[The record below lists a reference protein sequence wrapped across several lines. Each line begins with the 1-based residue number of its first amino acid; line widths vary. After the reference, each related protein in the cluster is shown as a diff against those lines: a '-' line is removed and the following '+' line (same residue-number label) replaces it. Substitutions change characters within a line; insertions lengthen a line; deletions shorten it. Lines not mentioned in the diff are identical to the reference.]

1 MKDLFED
8 IVDRISET
16 AETVGKKAGDVVEV
30 QKLKGKIRTLERNNR
45 RDFRD
50 LGRMVYE
57 RYQNGEVQEGEFF
70 DLCENISER
79 EEEIK
84 LCEVEMKNIGEERV

>member
-1 MKDLFED
+1 MKDFFED
-8 IVDRISET
+8 IVDRISDT
-16 AETVGKKAGDVVEV
+16 AETVGKKAGEVVEV
-30 QKLKGKIRTLERNNR
+30 QKIKGKIRTLERNNR

-57 RYQNGEVQEGEFF
+57 RYKNGEVQEGEFF

-79 EEEIK
+79 EDEIK
-84 LCEVEMKNIGEERV
+84 VCELEIESISED

>member
-1 MKDLFED
+1 MKDFFED
-8 IVDRISET
+8 IVDRISDT
-16 AETVGKKAGDVVEV
+16 AETVGKKAGEVVEV
-30 QKLKGKIRTLERNNR
+30 QKIKGRIRTLERNNR

-57 RYQNGEVQEGEFF
+57 RYKNGEVQESEFF

-79 EEEIK
+79 EDEIK
-84 LCEVEMKNIGEERV
+84 VYELEIENIGEDSL

>member
-1 MKDLFED
+1 MKELFEN
-8 IVDRISET
+8 IVDKIGET
-16 AETVGKKAGDVVEV
+16 AETVGKKAGEVVEV
-30 QKLKGKIRTLERNNR
+30 QKIKGKIRTLERNNR

-50 LGRMVYE
+50 LGRMIYE
-57 RYQNGEVQEGEFF
+57 RYQNGEIQEGDFF

-84 LCEVEMKNIGEERV
+84 MCEAEIQSIVED

>member
-1 MKDLFED
+1 MKDFFED
-8 IVDRISET
+8 IVDRISDT
-16 AETVGKKAGDVVEV
+16 AETVGKKAGEVVEV
-30 QKLKGKIRTLERNNR
+30 QKIKGKIRTLERNNR

-57 RYQNGEVQEGEFF
+57 RYKNGEVQEGEFF

-79 EEEIK
+79 EDEIQS
-84 LCEVEMKNIGEERV
+84 CEAEIECIGED

>member
-1 MKDLFED
+1 MKDLFEN
-8 IVDRISET
+8 IVDRIGET
-16 AETVGKKAGDVVEV
+16 AETVGKKAGEVVEV
-30 QKLKGKIRTLERNNR
+30 QKIKGKIRTLERNNR

-50 LGRMVYE
+50 LGRMIYE
-57 RYQNGEVQEGEFF
+57 RYQKGEIQEGEFF

-84 LCEVEMKNIGEERV
+84 VCEAEIQSIVED

>member
-1 MKDLFED
+1 MKDFFED
-8 IVDRISET
+8 IVDRISDT
-16 AETVGKKAGDVVEV
+16 AETVVKKAGEVVEV
-30 QKLKGKIRTLERNNR
+30 QKIKGKIRTLERNNR

-57 RYQNGEVQEGEFF
+57 RYKNGEVQEGEFF

-79 EEEIK
+79 EDEIK
-84 LCEVEMKNIGEERV
+84 VCELEIESISED

>member
-1 MKDLFED
+1 
-8 IVDRISET
+8 
-16 AETVGKKAGDVVEV
+16 
-30 QKLKGKIRTLERNNR
+30 
-45 RDFRD
+45 
-50 LGRMVYE
+50 MVYE

-84 LCEVEMKNIGEERV
+84 ACEAEIKCIGEE

>member
-1 MKDLFED
+1 M
-8 IVDRISET
+8 
-16 AETVGKKAGDVVEV
+16 EV
-30 QKLKGKIRTLERNNR
+30 QKIKGKIRTLERNNR

-57 RYQNGEVQEGEFF
+57 RYKNGEVQEGEFF

-79 EEEIK
+79 EDEIK
-84 LCEVEMKNIGEERV
+84 VCELEIESISED

>member
-1 MKDLFED
+1 MKDFFED
-8 IVDRISET
+8 IVDRISDT
-16 AETVGKKAGDVVEV
+16 AETVGKKGEVVEV
-30 QKLKGKIRTLERNNR
+30 QKIKGKIRTLERNNR

-57 RYQNGEVQEGEFF
+57 RYKNGEVQEGEFF

-79 EEEIK
+79 EDEIK
-84 LCEVEMKNIGEERV
+84 VCELEIESISED

>member
-1 MKDLFED
+1 MKDFFED
-8 IVDRISET
+8 IVDRISDT
-16 AETVGKKAGDVVEV
+16 AETVGKKAGEVVEV
-30 QKLKGKIRTLERNNR
+30 QKIKGKIRTLERNNR

-57 RYQNGEVQEGEFF
+57 RYKNGEVQEGEFF

-79 EEEIK
+79 EDEIK
-84 LCEVEMKNIGEERV
+84 VCELEIENISED

>member
-16 AETVGKKAGDVVEV
+16 AETVGKKAGEVVEV
-30 QKLKGKIRTLERNNR
+30 QKIKGKIRTLERNNR

-57 RYQNGEVQEGEFF
+57 RYKNGEVQEGKFF

-79 EEEIK
+79 EDEIK
-84 LCEVEMKNIGEERV
+84 LCEAEIECIGED

>member
-1 MKDLFED
+1 MKDLFEN
-8 IVDRISET
+8 IVDKIGET
-16 AETVGKKAGDVVEV
+16 ADTVGKKAGEIVEV
-30 QKLKGKIRTLERNNR
+30 QKIKGKIRTLERNNR

-50 LGRMVYE
+50 LGRMIYE
-57 RYQNGEVQEGEFF
+57 RYQNGEIQEGEFF

-84 LCEVEMKNIGEERV
+84 MCEAEVQSIVED

>member
-16 AETVGKKAGDVVEV
+16 AENVGKKASEVMEV
-30 QKLKGKIRTLERNNR
+30 QKIKEKIRTLERNNR

-57 RYQNGEVQEGEFF
+57 RYKNGEVQDGEFF

-79 EEEIK
+79 EDEIK
-84 LCEVEMKNIGEERV
+84 VCELEIENIGED

>member
-16 AETVGKKAGDVVEV
+16 AETVGKKASEVVEV
-30 QKLKGKIRTLERNNR
+30 QKIKGKIRTLERNNR

-57 RYQNGEVQEGEFF
+57 RYQNGEIQEGDFF

-79 EEEIK
+79 EDEIK
-84 LCEVEMKNIGEERV
+84 SCEAELQCIGED

>member
-1 MKDLFED
+1 MKDFFED
-8 IVDRISET
+8 IVDRISDT
-16 AETVGKKAGDVVEV
+16 AETVGKGEGEVVEV
-30 QKLKGKIRTLERNNR
+30 QKIKGKIRTLERNNR

-57 RYQNGEVQEGEFF
+57 RYKNGEVQEGEFF

-79 EEEIK
+79 EDEIK
-84 LCEVEMKNIGEERV
+84 VCELEIESISED